1 MFMYD
6 CQSADLIYHLH
17 CYSVFQRF
25 VNKQSKQKEK
35 IDYALLY
42 VIEELKTRSS
52 KGDVILLHD
61 VWLRYKKP

>member
-1 MFMYD
+1 M
-6 CQSADLIYHLH
+6 YHLH

-35 IDYALLY
+35 IDYVLL

-52 KGDVILLHD
+52 KGDVVLLDD
-61 VWLRYKKP
+61 VWLRY